1 MKIKSKF
8 KLKNPMT
15 TKVIKVEE
23 LNITIPKI
31 VTVNENISDPH
42 PFSLFEEVRHATDE
56 DLEVAKTFLKLVSL
70 MGFCDNSA
78 EYKKEWINLKRQ
90 ASDGNKYYVEFMYHV
105 EISKCLSICLNL
117 DFLNSIRDSKKLR
130 KLFQE
135 YHASVKNFGSCFKS
149 IMLP

>member
-42 PFSLFEEVRHATDE
+42 PFSSFEEVRYAMDE

-78 EYKKEWINLKRQ
+78 EYKKN
-90 ASDGNKYYVEFMYHV
+90 G
-105 EISKCLSICLNL
+105 
-117 DFLNSIRDSKKLR
+117 
-130 KLFQE
+130 
-135 YHASVKNFGSCFKS
+135 
-149 IMLP
+149 